1 MTPIASSA
9 ERVEPM
15 AQPATPAASPV
26 VDDVDSTLAGDPAGA
41 YAALDDRTQSSYCET
56 IALLAR
62 RARRSEVEVAAAALT
77 LAREAAGSDDVTA
90 SHRRH
95 VGYYL
100 VDRGRTRLA
109 AAIGVRG
116 PLGWRLREVREGA
129 LLAAYLGFVIGAS
142 VLLAWG
148 LMSWGPPT
156 SSAWVWLALGAA
168 GTVSATWLSMFV
180 ATWLVRF
187 LFPPQRLP
195 RMDLSEGS
203 RPSGRPW
210 SSCRASSPRSPR
222 STPWRASSNGS
233 RWGTAATT
241 SASAS

>member
-26 VDDVDSTLAGDPAGA
+26 VNDVDSTLAGDPAGA
-41 YAALDDRTQSSYCET
+41 YAALDDRTRSSYCET

-129 LLAAYLGFVIGAS
+129 LLAAYLDS
-142 VLLAWG
+142 
-148 LMSWGPPT
+148 
-156 SSAWVWLALGAA
+156 
-168 GTVSATWLSMFV
+168 
-180 ATWLVRF
+180 
-187 LFPPQRLP
+187 
-195 RMDLSEGS
+195 
-203 RPSGRPW
+203 
-210 SSCRASSPRSPR
+210 
-222 STPWRASSNGS
+222 
-233 RWGTAATT
+233 
-241 SASAS
+241 